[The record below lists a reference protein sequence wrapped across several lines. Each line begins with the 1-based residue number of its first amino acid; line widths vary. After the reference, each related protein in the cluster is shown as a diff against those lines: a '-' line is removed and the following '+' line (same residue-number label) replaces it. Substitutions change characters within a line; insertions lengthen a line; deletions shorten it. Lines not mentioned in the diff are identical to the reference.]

1 MVPNIG
7 AEQDNEQHTRN
18 RKPKSK
24 VINSTGIDG
33 DQGGHRD
40 RKSRRRVRAAMAH
53 NRRRCDRYHANRADR
68 RRGAPGKH
76 HVRSHDEKH
85 DQLLR
90 PF

>member
-7 AEQDNEQHTRN
+7 AEKDDEQHTRN

-24 VINSTGIDG
+24 VINGTGIDD
-33 DQGGHRD
+33 DQGGHCD
-40 RKSRRRVRAAMAH
+40 RKSRRRMRATMAH
-53 NRRRCDRYHANRADR
+53 GRRRCYRHHANRSDR

-90 PF
+90 SF